1 MKNILSILLQV
12 VLSLLFVSC
21 GSNVNNK
28 TPQTYLSREV
38 SYYSTPMS
46 DAFGFAVKLD
56 RDSKAYTLYENSFR
70 NQEWHAT
77 KSGQYSE
84 TIENNVAICDLHID
98 PERFG
103 DVYEIRIYLNTD
115 KAAFISISSEIDA
128 APCSPIE

>member
-1 MKNILSILLQV
+1 MKNILITLPQMIA
-12 VLSLLFVSC
+12 VLMFVSC

-38 SYYSTPMS
+38 SYYSTPMG
-46 DAFGFAVKLD
+46 DAFGFAVKLN

-84 TIENNVAICDLHID
+84 TIENNVAICDLRID
-98 PERFG
+98 PEHFG
-103 DVYEIRIYLNTD
+103 DVYEVRIYLNTD

-128 APCSPIE
+128 TLCSPIE